1 MKHETVNRSLLIGA
15 HQSISGGIYRAFE
28 RGASIGCR
36 TLQVFTKMPNQW
48 HAKPL
53 TDEDVASY
61 KTAQR
66 KSRIKPVLAHDC
78 YLINLCAVD
87 KSLLRKSRNSFVGE
101 LVRCEM
107 LGIPF
112 LNFHPGAHK
121 GAGEAEGIKRIVES
135 LNIAHEKTKGYKVK
149 SVLETT
155 AGQGTAIG
163 WRFEQLRAIIDGVEE
178 PKRMAVCIDTCHIFA
193 AGYDLRT
200 EGSYYETMADFEQVI
215 GLDRLAAVHVND
227 SKNVLGSRVDRH
239 EHIGKGAIGEDGFR
253 WIMQDKRLQ
262 KIPKILETPKGEDL
276 EEDRAN
282 LAVLGR
288 LADNS

>member
-1 MKHETVNRSLLIGA
+1 
-15 HQSISGGIYRAFE
+15 
-28 RGASIGCR
+28 
-36 TLQVFTKMPNQW
+36 MPNQW